1 LQALLLHRP
10 PRPLQRRR
18 EPDPM
23 LTMTDMEMDDEDQLD
38 AIMPIAMPDKP
49 RFPYGLRIC
58 LTEKEFEKLGLDP
71 RDAIVG
77 GICHGHFLARVT
89 DVHAAENDGGS
100 SCRVELQIE
109 DLAIESE
116 DEEDKEN

>member
-1 LQALLLHRP
+1 
-10 PRPLQRRR
+10 
-18 EPDPM
+18 M
-23 LTMTDMEMDDEDQLD
+23 IVMSDMEMDDEDQLD
-38 AIMPIAMPDKP
+38 AVMPIAMPEKA
-49 RFPYGLRIC
+49 RYPYGLRIC

-71 RDAIVG
+71 RDATVG

-89 DVHAAENDGGS
+89 DVHANESDSGS

-116 DEEDKEN
+116 DEEDEED